1 MLTEW
6 VQAAAM
12 SGIGAIAPADK
23 PAFVEARLAPERD
36 GGKGS
41 LPRRPRKPRPDDEQ
55 GREREHA
62 LSYDASRPNVGEVG
76 PVNWLTTP

>member
-12 SGIGAIAPADK
+12 SGIGPIAPADK
-23 PAFVEARLAPERD
+23 QGFIEARLAPERD

-41 LPRRPRKPRPDDEQ
+41 LPRRPRKPRPDGELV
-55 GREREHA
+55 ETEEHKLDVEA
-62 LSYDASRPNVGEVG
+62 
-76 PVNWLTTP
+76 